1 MRTCNGVFGN
11 MTRITRSNGHRL
23 DSIAHI
29 RLGAGTLERPD
40 PDDLSFDLDAVSASV
55 VALSAEIPPEAM
67 TAQTL
72 GTERAGNGVVIDGH
86 GLVLTIGYLVSE
98 ATAVTLRT
106 ARGDE
111 VAGETVAYD
120 YETGFG
126 LIRALAPLDVAPVE
140 TGEATA
146 AAAGDP
152 VVVVGHVDGGGAVA
166 ARIVAKR
173 EFAGYWEYLL
183 DEAIFTTPPH
193 PNWGGTALIDRNGKL
208 IGIGSLFVQETR
220 SPDEHEPGN
229 MFVPIDLLRPVYQ
242 DLVTLGRAKREP
254 RPWLGMFTTESS
266 GHLIVAGL
274 YSNGPAERA
283 GLEQLDVILRVD
295 DRPVRGLADLYR
307 KVWGAGEAGTK
318 VGMTVL
324 RDGKIVDVAV
334 ETADRYT
341 LMRVSRP
348 H

>member
-1 MRTCNGVFGN
+1 MAN
-11 MTRITRSNGHRL
+11 ITRSNGHRL

-29 RLGAGTLERPD
+29 QLGVGTLERPN
-40 PDDLSFDLDAVSASV
+40 PDDLSFDLGAVSASV
-55 VALSAEIPPEAM
+55 VSLSAEIPPDAM

-72 GTERAGNGVVIDGH
+72 GTERAGNGVIIDEH
-86 GLVLTIGYLVSE
+86 GLVLTIGYLISE

-106 ARGDE
+106 AHGDE

-126 LIRALAPLDVAPVE
+126 LIRALASLNAAPVE
-140 TGEATA
+140 IGKAATA
-146 AAAGDP
+146 MPGDP
-152 VVVVGHVDGGGAVA
+152 VVVVGHGDGGGSIA
-166 ARIVAKR
+166 AQVVAKR

-220 SPDEHEPGN
+220 APDEHEPGN
-229 MFVPIDLLRPVYQ
+229 MFVPIDLLQPVYH
-242 DLVTLGRAKREP
+242 DLVTLGRVNRAS

-295 DRPVRGLADLYR
+295 DQPVRGLADMYR
-307 KVWGAGEAGTK
+307 KVWSAGDAGTK
-318 VGMTVL
+318 ISMTVL
-324 RDGKIVDVAV
+324 RDGKIMDVV
-334 ETADRYT
+334 IETADRYT

>member
-1 MRTCNGVFGN
+1 MAE
-11 MTRITRSNGHRL
+11 IKRSNGHRL

-29 RLGAGTLERPD
+29 QLGVGTLERPN
-40 PDDLSFDLDAVSASV
+40 PDDLSFDLDEVASAVVS
-55 VALSAEIPPEAM
+55 LSAEIPPDAM

-72 GTERAGNGVVIDGH
+72 GTERAGSGVIIDEH
-86 GLVLTIGYLVSE
+86 GLVLTIGYLISE
-98 ATAVTLRT
+98 ASAVTLTT
-106 ARGDE
+106 AQGDE

-126 LIRALAPLDVAPVE
+126 LVRALAPLSTSPIEIGESVAAVP
-140 TGEATA
+140 
-146 AAAGDP
+146 GDP
-152 VVVVGHVDGGGAVA
+152 VVVAGHADGGGSISAE
-166 ARIVAKR
+166 IVAKR

-193 PNWGGTALIDRNGKL
+193 PNWGGTALIDRSGRL

-220 SPDEHEPGN
+220 TPGEHEPGN
-229 MFVPIDLLRPVYQ
+229 MFVPIDLLQPVYH
-242 DLVTLGRAKREP
+242 DLVTLGRANRKS

-274 YSNGPAERA
+274 YSNGPAESA

-295 DRPVRGLADLYR
+295 DHSVRGLSDMYR
-307 KVWGAGEAGTK
+307 KVWGAGDAGTR
-318 VGMTVL
+318 VSMTVL
-324 RDGKIVDVAV
+324 RDGKIVDIVV

>member
-1 MRTCNGVFGN
+1 MAK
-11 MTRITRSNGHRL
+11 ITRTNGHRL
-23 DSIAHI
+23 DNIAHI
-29 RLGAGTLERPD
+29 QLGVGALESPD
-40 PDDLSFDLDAVSASV
+40 PDELDFDLDAVSAAIVS
-55 VALSAEIPPEAM
+55 LSAEVPPDAL

-72 GTERAGNGVVIDGH
+72 GTERAGNGVIIDEH

-98 ATAVTLRT
+98 AATVTLRT

-126 LIRALAPLDVAPVE
+126 LIRSLAPLDAPPIGI
-140 TGEATA
+140 GEA
-146 AAAGDP
+146 AAAAPGDP
-152 VVVVGHVDGGGAVA
+152 VVVAGHADGGGSIA

-183 DEAIFTTPPH
+183 DEAIFTAPPH
-193 PNWGGTALIDRNGKL
+193 PNWGGAALVDRNGKL
-208 IGIGSLFVQETR
+208 IGIGSLFVQESR
-220 SPDEHEPGN
+220 APDEHEPGN
-229 MFVPIDLLRPVYQ
+229 MFVPVDLLRPVYQ
-242 DLVTLGRAKREP
+242 DLVTLGRANREA

-266 GHLIVAGL
+266 GRLVVAGL

-283 GLEQLDVILRVD
+283 GLEQLDIILKVD
-295 DRPVRGLADLYR
+295 DQPVQELADMYR
-307 KVWGAGEAGTK
+307 RVWSAGKAGTK

-324 RDGKIVDVAV
+324 RDGKVVDVVV

>member
-1 MRTCNGVFGN
+1 MAK
-11 MTRITRSNGHRL
+11 ITRSNGHRL

-29 RLGAGTLERPD
+29 QLGVGTLERPN

-55 VALSAEIPPEAM
+55 VSLSAEIPPDAM

-72 GTERAGNGVVIDGH
+72 GTERAGNGVVIDEH
-86 GLVLTIGYLVSE
+86 GLVLTIGYLISE

-106 ARGDE
+106 AHGDE

-126 LIRALAPLDVAPVE
+126 LIRALAPLNAAPVE
-140 TGEATA
+140 IGEAATA
-146 AAAGDP
+146 MPGDP
-152 VVVVGHVDGGGAVA
+152 VVVVGHGDGGGSIA
-166 ARIVAKR
+166 AQVVAKR

-220 SPDEHEPGN
+220 APDEHDPGN
-229 MFVPIDLLRPVYQ
+229 MFVPIDLLQPVYH
-242 DLVTLGRAKREP
+242 DLVTLGRANRAS

-295 DRPVRGLADLYR
+295 DQPVRGLADMYR
-307 KVWGAGEAGTK
+307 KIWSTGDAGK
-318 VGMTVL
+318 KISMTVL
-324 RDGKIVDVAV
+324 RDSKIIDVV
-334 ETADRYT
+334 IETADRYT

>member
-1 MRTCNGVFGN
+1 MAK
-11 MTRITRSNGHRL
+11 ITRSNGHRL

-29 RLGAGTLERPD
+29 QLGVGTLERPN
-40 PDDLSFDLDAVSASV
+40 PEDLGFSLDAVSDAV
-55 VALSAEIPPEAM
+55 VSLSAEIPADAM

-72 GTERAGNGVVIDGH
+72 GTERAGNGVIIDEH
-86 GLVLTIGYLVSE
+86 GLVLTIGYLISE
-98 ATAVTLRT
+98 ATAITLKT
-106 ARGDE
+106 AHGE
-111 VAGETVAYD
+111 EIPGETVAYD

-126 LIRALAPLDVAPVE
+126 LIRALAPLGVAPVE
-140 TGEATA
+140 IGEAGTVMP
-146 AAAGDP
+146 GDP
-152 VVVVGHVDGGGAVA
+152 VVVAGHADGGGAIA
-166 ARIVAKR
+166 AQVVAKR

-183 DEAIFTTPPH
+183 DEAIFTSPPH
-193 PNWGGTALIDRNGKL
+193 PNWGGTALIDKDGRL
-208 IGIGSLFVQETR
+208 VGIGSLFVQETR
-220 SPDEHEPGN
+220 TPDEHEPGN
-229 MFVPIDLLRPVYQ
+229 MFVPIDLLHPVYH
-242 DLVTLGRAKREP
+242 DLVTLGRANRES

-295 DRPVRGLADLYR
+295 NHPVKGLADMYR
-307 KVWGAGEAGTK
+307 KVWGAGDAGTR

-324 RDGKIVDVAV
+324 RDGKIVDVV
-334 ETADRYT
+334 IETADRYT

>member
-1 MRTCNGVFGN
+1 MAN
-11 MTRITRSNGHRL
+11 ITRSNGHRL

-29 RLGAGTLERPD
+29 QLGVGTLERPN
-40 PDDLSFDLDAVSASV
+40 PDDLSFDLGAVSASV
-55 VALSAEIPPEAM
+55 VSLSAEIPPDAM

-72 GTERAGNGVVIDGH
+72 GTERAGNGVIIDEH
-86 GLVLTIGYLVSE
+86 GLVLTIGYLISE

-106 ARGDE
+106 AHGDE

-126 LIRALAPLDVAPVE
+126 LIRALASLNAAPVE
-140 TGEATA
+140 IGEAATA
-146 AAAGDP
+146 MPGDP
-152 VVVVGHVDGGGAVA
+152 VVVVGHGDGGGSIA
-166 ARIVAKR
+166 AQVVAKR

-220 SPDEHEPGN
+220 APDEHEPGN
-229 MFVPIDLLRPVYQ
+229 MFVPIDLLQPVYH
-242 DLVTLGRAKREP
+242 DLVTLGRVNRAS

-295 DRPVRGLADLYR
+295 DQPVRGLADMYR
-307 KVWGAGEAGTK
+307 KVWSAGDAGTK
-318 VGMTVL
+318 IRMTVL
-324 RDGKIVDVAV
+324 RDGKIMDVV
-334 ETADRYT
+334 IETADRYT

>member
-1 MRTCNGVFGN
+1 MAKIMRT
-11 MTRITRSNGHRL
+11 NGHRL
-23 DSIAHI
+23 DNIAHI
-29 RLGAGTLERPD
+29 QLGVGAVEGPD
-40 PDDLSFDLDAVSASV
+40 PDELDFDLDAVSAAV
-55 VALSAEIPPEAM
+55 VSLSAEVPPDAL

-72 GTERAGNGVVIDGH
+72 GTERAGNGVIIDEH

-98 ATAVTLRT
+98 AATVTLRT

-126 LIRALAPLDVAPVE
+126 LIRSLAPLDTAPIE
-140 TGEATA
+140 IGEA
-146 AAAGDP
+146 AAAAPGDP
-152 VVVVGHVDGGGAVA
+152 VVVVGHADGGGSIA

-183 DEAIFTTPPH
+183 DEAIFTAPPH
-193 PNWGGTALIDRNGKL
+193 PNWGGAALVDRNGKL
-208 IGIGSLFVQETR
+208 IGIGSLFVQESR
-220 SPDEHEPGN
+220 SPDEQEPGN
-229 MFVPIDLLRPVYQ
+229 MFVPVDLLRPVYQ
-242 DLVTLGRAKREP
+242 DLVTLGRANREA
-254 RPWLGMFTTESS
+254 RPWLGVFTTESS
-266 GHLIVAGL
+266 GRLVVAGL

-283 GLEQLDVILRVD
+283 GLEQLDIILKVD
-295 DRPVRGLADLYR
+295 DQPVLGLADMYR
-307 KVWGAGEAGTK
+307 RVWGAGEAGTR

-324 RDGKIVDVAV
+324 RDGKIVDVV
-334 ETADRYT
+334 IETADRYT

>member
-1 MRTCNGVFGN
+1 MAK
-11 MTRITRSNGHRL
+11 ITQSNGHRL

-29 RLGAGTLERPD
+29 QLGVGTLERPN

-55 VALSAEIPPEAM
+55 VSLSAEIPPDAM

-72 GTERAGNGVVIDGH
+72 GTERAGNGVIIDEH
-86 GLVLTIGYLVSE
+86 GLVLTIGYLISE

-106 ARGDE
+106 AHGDA

-126 LIRALAPLDVAPVE
+126 LIRALAPLNAAPVE
-140 TGEATA
+140 IGEAATA
-146 AAAGDP
+146 MPGDP
-152 VVVVGHVDGGGAVA
+152 VVVVGHGDGGGSIA
-166 ARIVAKR
+166 AQVVAKR

-220 SPDEHEPGN
+220 APDEHEPGN
-229 MFVPIDLLRPVYQ
+229 MFVPIDLLQPVYH
-242 DLVTLGRAKREP
+242 DLVTLGRVNRAS

-295 DRPVRGLADLYR
+295 DQPVRGLADMYR
-307 KVWGAGEAGTK
+307 KIWSAGDAGTK
-318 VGMTVL
+318 ISMTVL
-324 RDGKIVDVAV
+324 RDGKIIDVV
-334 ETADRYT
+334 IETADRYT

>member
-1 MRTCNGVFGN
+1 MAK
-11 MTRITRSNGHRL
+11 ITRSNGHRL

-29 RLGAGTLERPD
+29 QLGVGTLERPN

-55 VALSAEIPPEAM
+55 VSLSAEIPPDAM

-72 GTERAGNGVVIDGH
+72 GTERAGNGVIIDEH
-86 GLVLTIGYLVSE
+86 GLVLTIGYLISE

-106 ARGDE
+106 AHGDE

-126 LIRALAPLDVAPVE
+126 LIRALAPLNAAPVE
-140 TGEATA
+140 IGEAATA
-146 AAAGDP
+146 MPGDP
-152 VVVVGHVDGGGAVA
+152 VVVVGHGDGGGSIA
-166 ARIVAKR
+166 AQVVAKR

-220 SPDEHEPGN
+220 APDEHEPGN
-229 MFVPIDLLRPVYQ
+229 MFVPIDLLRPVYH
-242 DLVTLGRAKREP
+242 DLVTLGRANRAS

-283 GLEQLDVILRVD
+283 GLEQLDVILRID
-295 DRPVRGLADLYR
+295 DQPVRGLADMYR
-307 KVWGAGEAGTK
+307 KIWSAGDAGTK
-318 VGMTVL
+318 ISMTVL
-324 RDGKIVDVAV
+324 RDGKIIDVV
-334 ETADRYT
+334 IETADRYT

>member
-1 MRTCNGVFGN
+1 MAK
-11 MTRITRSNGHRL
+11 ITRSNGHRL

-29 RLGAGTLERPD
+29 QLGVGTLERSN
-40 PDDLSFDLDAVSASV
+40 PDDLSFDLDAVAAAV
-55 VALSAEIPPEAM
+55 VSLTAEIPADAM

-72 GTERAGNGVVIDGH
+72 GTERAGNGVIIDEH
-86 GLVLTIGYLVSE
+86 GLVLTIGYLISE
-98 ATAVTLRT
+98 ATAVTLKT
-106 ARGDE
+106 ANGDE
-111 VAGETVAYD
+111 VSGETVAYD

-126 LIRALAPLDVAPVE
+126 LIRALAPLDIAPLE
-140 TGEATA
+140 L
-146 AAAGDP
+146 GDTSTVMP
-152 VVVVGHVDGGGAVA
+152 GDSVVVVGHADGGGSIA
-166 ARIVAKR
+166 AQIVAKR

-183 DEAIFTTPPH
+183 DEAIFTSPPH
-193 PNWGGTALIDRNGKL
+193 PNWGGTALIDQGGRL

-220 SPDEHEPGN
+220 TADEHEPGN
-229 MFVPIDLLRPVYQ
+229 MFVPIDLLQPVYH
-242 DLVTLGRAKREP
+242 DLVTLGRANQKS

-274 YSNGPAERA
+274 YSNGPAEKA

-295 DRPVRGLADLYR
+295 DHPVQGLADMYR
-307 KVWGAGEAGTK
+307 KVWGAGDAGTR
-318 VGMTVL
+318 VNMTVL
-324 RDGKIVDVAV
+324 RDGKIVDVIV

>member
-1 MRTCNGVFGN
+1 MAK
-11 MTRITRSNGHRL
+11 ITQSNGHRL

-29 RLGAGTLERPD
+29 QLGVGTLERPN

-55 VALSAEIPPEAM
+55 VSLSAEIPPDAM

-72 GTERAGNGVVIDGH
+72 GTERAGNGVIIDEH
-86 GLVLTIGYLVSE
+86 GLVLTIGYLISE

-106 ARGDE
+106 GHGDE

-126 LIRALAPLDVAPVE
+126 LIRALAPLNAAPVE
-140 TGEATA
+140 IGEAATA
-146 AAAGDP
+146 MPGDP
-152 VVVVGHVDGGGAVA
+152 VVVVGHGDGGGSIA
-166 ARIVAKR
+166 AQVVAKR

-220 SPDEHEPGN
+220 APDEHEPGN
-229 MFVPIDLLRPVYQ
+229 MFVPIDLLQPVYH
-242 DLVTLGRAKREP
+242 DLVTLGRVNRAS

-295 DRPVRGLADLYR
+295 DQPVRGLADMYR
-307 KVWGAGEAGTK
+307 KIWSAGDAGTK
-318 VGMTVL
+318 ISMTVL
-324 RDGKIVDVAV
+324 RDGKIIDVV
-334 ETADRYT
+334 IETADRYT

>member
-1 MRTCNGVFGN
+1 MAN
-11 MTRITRSNGHRL
+11 ITRSNGHRL

-29 RLGAGTLERPD
+29 QLGVGTLERPN
-40 PDDLSFDLDAVSASV
+40 PDDLSFDLGAVSASV
-55 VALSAEIPPEAM
+55 VSLSAEIPPDAM

-72 GTERAGNGVVIDGH
+72 GTERAGNGVIIDEH
-86 GLVLTIGYLVSE
+86 GLVLTIGYLISE

-106 ARGDE
+106 AHGDE

-126 LIRALAPLDVAPVE
+126 LIRALTSLNAAPVE
-140 TGEATA
+140 IGEAATA
-146 AAAGDP
+146 MPGDP
-152 VVVVGHVDGGGAVA
+152 VVVVGHGDGGGSIA
-166 ARIVAKR
+166 AQVVAKR

-220 SPDEHEPGN
+220 APDEHEPGN
-229 MFVPIDLLRPVYQ
+229 MFVPIDLLQPVYH
-242 DLVTLGRAKREP
+242 DLVTLGRVNRAS

-295 DRPVRGLADLYR
+295 DQPVRGLADMYR
-307 KVWGAGEAGTK
+307 KVWSAGDAGTK
-318 VGMTVL
+318 VSMTVL
-324 RDGKIVDVAV
+324 RDGKIMDVV
-334 ETADRYT
+334 IETADRYT

>member
-1 MRTCNGVFGN
+1 MAK
-11 MTRITRSNGHRL
+11 ITRSNGHRL

-29 RLGAGTLERPD
+29 QLGAGTLERPN

-55 VALSAEIPPEAM
+55 VSLSAEIPPDAM

-72 GTERAGNGVVIDGH
+72 GTERAGNGVIIDEH
-86 GLVLTIGYLVSE
+86 GLVLTIGYLISE
-98 ATAVTLRT
+98 ATAVNLRT
-106 ARGDE
+106 AHGDE

-126 LIRALAPLDVAPVE
+126 LIRALAPLNAASVE
-140 TGEATA
+140 IGEAATA
-146 AAAGDP
+146 MPGDP
-152 VVVVGHVDGGGAVA
+152 VVVVGHGDGGGSIA
-166 ARIVAKR
+166 AQVVAKR

-220 SPDEHEPGN
+220 APDEHEPGN
-229 MFVPIDLLRPVYQ
+229 MFVPIDLLQPVYH
-242 DLVTLGRAKREP
+242 DLVTLGRVNRAS

-295 DRPVRGLADLYR
+295 DQPVRGLADMYR
-307 KVWGAGEAGTK
+307 KIWSAGDAGTK
-318 VGMTVL
+318 INMTVL
-324 RDGKIVDVAV
+324 RDGKIIDVV
-334 ETADRYT
+334 IETADRYT

>member
-1 MRTCNGVFGN
+1 MAK
-11 MTRITRSNGHRL
+11 ITRSNGHRL

-29 RLGAGTLERPD
+29 QLGVGTLERPN

-55 VALSAEIPPEAM
+55 VSLSAEIPPDAM

-72 GTERAGNGVVIDGH
+72 GTERAGNGVIIDEH
-86 GLVLTIGYLVSE
+86 GLVLTIGYLISE

-106 ARGDE
+106 AHGDE

-126 LIRALAPLDVAPVE
+126 LIRALAPLNAAPVE
-140 TGEATA
+140 IGEAATA
-146 AAAGDP
+146 MPGDP
-152 VVVVGHVDGGGAVA
+152 VVVAGHGDGGGSIA
-166 ARIVAKR
+166 AQVVAKR

-220 SPDEHEPGN
+220 APDEHEPGN
-229 MFVPIDLLRPVYQ
+229 MFVPIDLLQPV
-242 DLVTLGRAKREP
+242 
-254 RPWLGMFTTESS
+254 MFTTESS

-295 DRPVRGLADLYR
+295 DQPVRGLADMYR
-307 KVWGAGEAGTK
+307 KIWSAGDAGTK
-318 VGMTVL
+318 ISMTVL
-324 RDGKIVDVAV
+324 RDGKIIDVV
-334 ETADRYT
+334 IETADRYT

>member
-1 MRTCNGVFGN
+1 MAK
-11 MTRITRSNGHRL
+11 ITRSNGHRL

-29 RLGAGTLERPD
+29 QLGVGTLERPN

-55 VALSAEIPPEAM
+55 VSLSAEIPPDAM

-72 GTERAGNGVVIDGH
+72 GTERAGNGVIIDEY
-86 GLVLTIGYLVSE
+86 GLVLTIGYLISE
-98 ATAVTLRT
+98 AAAVTLRT
-106 ARGDE
+106 AHGDE

-126 LIRALAPLDVAPVE
+126 LIRALAPLNAAPVE
-140 TGEATA
+140 IGEAATTMP
-146 AAAGDP
+146 GDP
-152 VVVVGHVDGGGAVA
+152 VVVVGHGDGGGSIA
-166 ARIVAKR
+166 AQVVAKR

-220 SPDEHEPGN
+220 APDEHEPGN
-229 MFVPIDLLRPVYQ
+229 MFVPIDLLQPVYH
-242 DLVTLGRAKREP
+242 DLVTLGRANRDS

-274 YSNGPAERA
+274 YSSGPAERA

-295 DRPVRGLADLYR
+295 EQPARGLADMYR
-307 KVWGAGEAGTK
+307 KIWSAGDAGTK
-318 VGMTVL
+318 IGMTVL
-324 RDGKIVDVAV
+324 RDGKIIDVV
-334 ETADRYT
+334 IETADRYT

>member
-1 MRTCNGVFGN
+1 MAK
-11 MTRITRSNGHRL
+11 ITRTNGHQL
-23 DSIAHI
+23 DNIAHI
-29 RLGAGTLERPD
+29 QLGVGALERPD
-40 PDDLSFDLDAVSASV
+40 PDELDFDLDAVSAAV
-55 VALSAEIPPEAM
+55 VSLSAEVPSDAL

-72 GTERAGNGVVIDGH
+72 GTERAGNGVVIDEH
-86 GLVLTIGYLVSE
+86 GLVLTIGYLIGE
-98 ATAVTLRT
+98 ATTVTLRT

-126 LIRALAPLDVAPVE
+126 LIRSLAPLDTAPIE
-140 TGEATA
+140 IGEAATA
-146 AAAGDP
+146 APGDP
-152 VVVVGHVDGGGAVA
+152 VVVAGHADGGGSIA

-183 DEAIFTTPPH
+183 DEAVFTSPPH
-193 PNWGGTALIDRNGKL
+193 PNWGGAALVDRNGKL
-208 IGIGSLFVQETR
+208 IGIGSLFVQESR

-242 DLVTLGRAKREP
+242 DLVTLGRARREA

-266 GHLIVAGL
+266 GHLVVAGL

-283 GLEQLDVILRVD
+283 GLEQLDVVLKVD
-295 DRPVRGLADLYR
+295 DRPVLGLADMYR
-307 KVWGAGEAGTK
+307 RVWSAGEAGTR

-324 RDGKIVDVAV
+324 RDGRIVDVV
-334 ETADRYT
+334 IETADRYT

>member
-1 MRTCNGVFGN
+1 MAN
-11 MTRITRSNGHRL
+11 ITRSNGHRL

-29 RLGAGTLERPD
+29 QLGVGTLERPN
-40 PDDLSFDLDAVSASV
+40 PDDLSFDLGAVSASV
-55 VALSAEIPPEAM
+55 VSLSAEIPPDAM

-72 GTERAGNGVVIDGH
+72 GTERAGNGVIIDEH
-86 GLVLTIGYLVSE
+86 GLVLTIGYLISE

-106 ARGDE
+106 AHGDE

-126 LIRALAPLDVAPVE
+126 LIRALASLNAAPVE
-140 TGEATA
+140 IGEAATA
-146 AAAGDP
+146 MPGDP
-152 VVVVGHVDGGGAVA
+152 VVVVGHGDGGGSIA
-166 ARIVAKR
+166 AQVVAKR

-220 SPDEHEPGN
+220 APDEHEPGN
-229 MFVPIDLLRPVYQ
+229 MFVPIDLLQPVYH
-242 DLVTLGRAKREP
+242 DLVTLGRVNRAS

-295 DRPVRGLADLYR
+295 DQPVRGLADMYR
-307 KVWGAGEAGTK
+307 KVWSAGDAGTK
-318 VGMTVL
+318 VSMTVL
-324 RDGKIVDVAV
+324 RDGKIMDVV
-334 ETADRYT
+334 IETADRYT

>member
-1 MRTCNGVFGN
+1 MAK
-11 MTRITRSNGHRL
+11 ITRSNGHRL

-29 RLGAGTLERPD
+29 QLGAGTLERPN

-55 VALSAEIPPEAM
+55 VSLSAEIPPDAM

-72 GTERAGNGVVIDGH
+72 GTERAGNGVIIDEH
-86 GLVLTIGYLVSE
+86 GLVLTIGYLISE
-98 ATAVTLRT
+98 ATAVNLRT
-106 ARGDE
+106 AHGDE

-126 LIRALAPLDVAPVE
+126 LIRALAPLNAASVE
-140 TGEATA
+140 IGEAATA
-146 AAAGDP
+146 MPGDP
-152 VVVVGHVDGGGAVA
+152 VVVVGHGDGGGSIAAQVVA
-166 ARIVAKR
+166 IR

-220 SPDEHEPGN
+220 APDEHEPGN
-229 MFVPIDLLRPVYQ
+229 MFVPIDLLQPVYH
-242 DLVTLGRAKREP
+242 DLVTLGRVNRAS

-295 DRPVRGLADLYR
+295 DQPVRGLADMYR
-307 KVWGAGEAGTK
+307 KIWSAGDAGTK
-318 VGMTVL
+318 INMTVL
-324 RDGKIVDVAV
+324 RDGKIIDVV
-334 ETADRYT
+334 IETADRYT

>member
-1 MRTCNGVFGN
+1 MAK
-11 MTRITRSNGHRL
+11 ITRSNGHRL

-29 RLGAGTLERPD
+29 QLGVGTLERPN

-55 VALSAEIPPEAM
+55 VSLSAEIPPDAM

-72 GTERAGNGVVIDGH
+72 GTERAGNGVIIDEH
-86 GLVLTIGYLVSE
+86 GLVLTIGYLISE

-106 ARGDE
+106 AHGEE

-126 LIRALAPLDVAPVE
+126 LIRALAPLNSAPVE
-140 TGEATA
+140 IGKAATA
-146 AAAGDP
+146 MPGDP
-152 VVVVGHVDGGGAVA
+152 VVVAGHGDGGGSIA
-166 ARIVAKR
+166 AQVVAKR

-220 SPDEHEPGN
+220 APDEHEPGN
-229 MFVPIDLLRPVYQ
+229 MFVPIDLLQPIYH
-242 DLVTLGRAKREP
+242 DLVTLGRANRAS

-295 DRPVRGLADLYR
+295 DQPARGLADMYR
-307 KVWGAGEAGTK
+307 KIWSTGDAGTK
-318 VGMTVL
+318 ISMTVL
-324 RDGKIVDVAV
+324 RDGKVIDVV
-334 ETADRYT
+334 IETADRYT

>member
-1 MRTCNGVFGN
+1 MAK
-11 MTRITRSNGHRL
+11 ITQSNGHRL

-29 RLGAGTLERPD
+29 QLGVGTLERPN

-55 VALSAEIPPEAM
+55 VSLSAEIPPDAM

-72 GTERAGNGVVIDGH
+72 GTERAGNGVIIDEH
-86 GLVLTIGYLVSE
+86 GLVLTIGYLISE

-106 ARGDE
+106 AHGDE

-126 LIRALAPLDVAPVE
+126 LIRALAPLNAAPVE
-140 TGEATA
+140 IGEATTA
-146 AAAGDP
+146 MPGDP
-152 VVVVGHVDGGGAVA
+152 VVVVGHGDGGGSIA
-166 ARIVAKR
+166 AQVVAKR

-220 SPDEHEPGN
+220 APDEHEPGN
-229 MFVPIDLLRPVYQ
+229 MFVPIDLLQPVYH
-242 DLVTLGRAKREP
+242 DLVTLGRVNRAS

-295 DRPVRGLADLYR
+295 DQPVRGLADMYR
-307 KVWGAGEAGTK
+307 KIWSAGDAGTK
-318 VGMTVL
+318 ISMTVL
-324 RDGKIVDVAV
+324 RDGKIIDVV
-334 ETADRYT
+334 IETADRYT